1 MTDAALVMRHS
12 IHQTSARNN
21 NQYHNA
27 NHGEA
32 HFVSHYDYKMYAI
45 VHLQAAE
52 CSHILRDAGF
62 EIVIKDAPVQPKEIR
77 GDFLRK
83 HIHKEWCCGHD
94 EFIKLYAYTL
104 PEPIV
109 VHLDVDFVF
118 HQPMDDVFDALLY
131 DKDSAI
137 GRAAR
142 ARIPRERPESDPWPD
157 RPQAML
163 TRDWP
168 QVMPGRRAGYQAG
181 FLVARTNPAVMD
193 EVVEIVK
200 EGNYVEGFQ
209 KENGWGGQ
217 GYGGFV
223 GAMAMQGLMAYYY
236 DIIAPDTWV
245 ELNQCQFNH
254 MGMDV
259 LFRGMP
265 SFRANHPKVGKC
277 RNNLDYCED
286 CMHTSLDKIHSIHF
300 TQCRKPWN
308 CIGEGNGEL
317 LRRKVK
323 NAKRT
328 ALEKMLIPEDSV
340 HLDHCMELLMVWHQH
355 RADLEN
361 KLQALTGGKA
371 IANQTGEYKREV
383 FKGHCTGNGPE
394 HYILLSEKQDS
405 LQRIA
410 ELYKEL

>member
-1 MTDAALVMRHS
+1 MADAALVMRHS
-12 IHQTSARNN
+12 IHQTSARNVD
-21 NQYHNA
+21 
-27 NHGEA
+27 A
-32 HFVSHYDYKMYAI
+32 HSHYDYKMYAI
-45 VHLQAAE
+45 VHSQAAE

-77 GDFLRK
+77 GDFLKK
-83 HIHKEWCCGHD
+83 HVHKEWCCGHD

-118 HQPMDDVFDALLY
+118 YQPMDDVFDALLY

-137 GRAAR
+137 GKAAR
-142 ARIPRERPESDPWPD
+142 ERIPRERPTDPWPD
-157 RPQAML
+157 RPLAMM

-168 QVMPGRRAGYQAG
+168 QVMPGRKAGYQAG
-181 FLVARTNPAVMD
+181 FLVARTDPAVMD
-193 EVVEIVK
+193 EVIEIVK

-209 KENGWGGQ
+209 RENGWGGQ

-236 DIIAPDTWV
+236 DIKAPDAWV
-245 ELNQCQFNH
+245 ELNQCHFNH

-286 CMHTSLDKIHSIHF
+286 CMHTELDKIHSIHF

-308 CIGEGNGEL
+308 CIGEGDSSLPKE
-317 LRRKVK
+317 RR
-323 NAKRT
+323 NAKRDKT
-328 ALEKMLIPEDSV
+328 PLEKMLIPEDSV
-340 HLDHCMELLMVWHQH
+340 HLDHCMELLTVWHKH

-361 KLQALTGGKA
+361 KLQVLTGGEMGVVSVYQA
-371 IANQTGEYKREV
+371 GDYKKQV
-383 FKGHCTGNGPE
+383 FQGHCTGNGPE
-394 HYILLSEKQDS
+394 HYILLSENPDS
-405 LQRIA
+405 VKRIA
-410 ELYKEL
+410 KLYKEL